1 MARTHHLSLAKKTV
15 FAALMLLMLGAAIEL
30 LGYAGGVA
38 VVGRQFSLP
47 RLQRQ
52 RDALVASA
60 GRVTFKANT
69 RWLQDEVLHPY
80 LGFAPPGGGPTPV
93 GVGSTLASAPPRRA
107 GDRVV
112 VAFVGGSFAQVF
124 YEQGAPH
131 LLARLAE
138 LPMYRG
144 KTLVPVSLGFAG
156 YKQPQ
161 QLLSIVYLLALGA
174 EFDLIVNIDGFNDL
188 AIHPTENA
196 PARVFPAYP
205 RRWHQ
210 RMEGVLPGGALRLML
225 RRVQLEGRRAALAE
239 SFSTFPWRHLNVAN
253 FLYAVADRDLDRRLV
268 ETDNALLGAD
278 RSTGASA
285 VATGPVMAF
294 ASDAEMVAYLVDL
307 WQRGSRLLDG
317 VARLGDARYYHFLQP
332 NQYVP
337 GSKPIGASEAAAAS
351 NAAYRQIVASGY
363 PLLQK
368 AGRALTTDGIRFV
381 DLSRVFADHPEPLY
395 VDSCCHVDVRGNTI
409 VADVMFETI
418 RRDLQDAH
426 EPRTRPVGTRN

>member
-1 MARTHHLSLAKKTV
+1 MAQTHDVSLAKKTV
-15 FAALMLLMLGAAIEL
+15 FAALVLLVLVAAIEL
-30 LGYAGGVA
+30 LAYAGGVA
-38 VVGRQFSLP
+38 VAGRKFSLP

-60 GRVTFKANT
+60 GRVTLRANT
-69 RWLQDEVLHPY
+69 RWTQDEVLHPY
-80 LGFAPPGGGPTPV
+80 LGFAPPPGGITPV
-93 GVGSTLASAPPRRA
+93 GVGSALAAAPPTRA
-107 GDRVV
+107 GNRVI

-124 YEQGAPH
+124 YDDGAPH
-131 LLARLAE
+131 LLARLGE

-161 QLLSIVYLLALGA
+161 QLLSIVYLLAVGA

-196 PARVFPAYP
+196 AAGVFPPYP

-225 RRVQLEGRRAALAE
+225 RRVQLEQRRAALAE
-239 SFSTFPWRHLNVAN
+239 AFSTWPWRHLNAAN
-253 FLYAVADRDLDRRLV
+253 FLYAVVDRDLDRRV
-268 ETDNALLGAD
+268 TETDNALLGED
-278 RSTGASA
+278 EKGGASA
-285 VATGPVMAF
+285 VATGPRMSF
-294 ASDAEMVAYLVDL
+294 ASDAEMVTYLVDL

-317 VARLGDARYYHFLQP
+317 VARLSGARYYHFLQP

-337 GSKPIGASEAAAAS
+337 GSKPIGPTEAAVAS
-351 NAAYRQIVASGY
+351 NTQYRQIVAAGY
-363 PLLQK
+363 PLLQR
-368 AGRALTTDGIRFV
+368 AGEALTVEGVRFV
-381 DLSRVFADHPEPLY
+381 DLSRVFARHSEPLY
-395 VDSCCHVDVRGNTI
+395 VDSCCHVGARGNTI

-418 RRDLQDAH
+418 RRDLEQ
-426 EPRTRPVGTRN
+426 